1 MESLNRKITKNLK
14 EQKGI
19 QSPFA
24 ESGALINKNIKS
36 LFINDEFNSDQS
48 VTSREKKS
56 ILSSSATIQKKAL
69 INGDNFNLDKVSNY

>member
-56 ILSSSATIQKKAL
+56 ILSSSATI
-69 INGDNFNLDKVSNY
+69 

>member
-1 MESLNRKITKNLK
+1 MNNEKRKSESIRAMESLNRKITKNLK

-56 ILSSSATIQKKAL
+56 ILSSSATI
-69 INGDNFNLDKVSNY
+69 

>member
-1 MESLNRKITKNLK
+1 LNNEKRKSESISAMESLNRKITKNLK

-56 ILSSSATIQKKAL
+56 ILSSSATI
-69 INGDNFNLDKVSNY
+69 

>member
-1 MESLNRKITKNLK
+1 MNNEKRKSESISAMESLNRKITKNLK

-48 VTSREKKS
+48 VNSREKKS
-56 ILSSSATIQKKAL
+56 ILSSSATI
-69 INGDNFNLDKVSNY
+69 

>member
-1 MESLNRKITKNLK
+1 MNNEKRKSESISAMESLNRKITKNLK

-24 ESGALINKNIKS
+24 ESGALINKNLNS

-56 ILSSSATIQKKAL
+56 ILSSSATI
-69 INGDNFNLDKVSNY
+69 

>member
-1 MESLNRKITKNLK
+1 MNNEKRKSESISAMESLNRKITKNLK

-56 ILSSSATIQKKAL
+56 ILSSSATI
-69 INGDNFNLDKVSNY
+69 